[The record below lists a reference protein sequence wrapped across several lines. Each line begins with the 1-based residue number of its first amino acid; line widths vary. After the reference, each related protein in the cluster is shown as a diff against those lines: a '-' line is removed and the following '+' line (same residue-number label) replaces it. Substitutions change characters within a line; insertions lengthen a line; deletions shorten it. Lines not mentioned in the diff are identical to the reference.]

1 MSKLV
6 GLIGELGGKVID
18 LFSKK
23 AKNGEKSQDLQVKKL
38 NIFNKCLVNT
48 MYIILGLIVLNTIFP
63 SINAGEWIYN
73 IFELILKH
81 MIGGE

>member
-38 NIFNKCLVNT
+38 NIFNKCLVNI

-63 SINAGEWIYN
+63 GINAGEWIYN

>member
-23 AKNGEKSQDLQVKKL
+23 AKNVEKSQDLQVKKL